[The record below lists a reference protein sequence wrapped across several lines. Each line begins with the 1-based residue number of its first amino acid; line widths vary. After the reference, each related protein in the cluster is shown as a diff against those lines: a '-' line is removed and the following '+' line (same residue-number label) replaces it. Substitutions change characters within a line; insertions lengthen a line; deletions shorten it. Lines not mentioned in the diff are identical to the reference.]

1 MLKKLYHYF
10 KFLFN
15 KKSNTEIIN
24 ISIFLRPNYEI
35 DIQLAY
41 PDWSKLEDKNIPAIA
56 EKYAELLIYINSN
69 IFKNK
74 MMDMIENNSKNSQEI
89 KQKLF
94 FDNIISFYDIIKTNL
109 IHTANTGPL
118 ISPSSVFNGKQL

>member
-15 KKSNTEIIN
+15 KNSNTEIIN

-35 DIQLAY
+35 DIELAY
-41 PDWSKLEDKNIPAIA
+41 PDWSKLEDKNIPDIA

-69 IFKNK
+69 LFKNK
-74 MMDMIENNSKNSQEI
+74 IINTIENNSKNSQEI

-109 IHTANTGPL
+109 INNTNNGPL

>member
-109 IHTANTGPL
+109 INNANNGPL